1 MSAIKKILSY
11 FCLSVMLLFTAC
23 DKDEDTVEPISQEKW
38 ESVIATVSISGYT
51 VYEVSTQPELETMG
65 LYMIVDLN
73 EDGSALV
80 TKLGDPID
88 GTWKQEED
96 KITITTEDDVD
107 VFVKSGNYWVFEE
120 NSTEM
125 GITTKTT
132 IKFMKI

>member
-1 MSAIKKILSY
+1 
-11 FCLSVMLLFTAC
+11 MLLFTAC